1 MEQINY
7 FYLPRLRNNEH
18 FQFMTDVRNSI
29 REITPA
35 ALNLEPVFPK
45 FNKALSRLNA
55 TLLIDEGS
63 VLTEKLMNLDSLR
76 DATWSAIGARLR
88 ATLFSPIEE
97 EVESA
102 KILKRVF
109 DLYGN
114 IRNMSYN
121 EETGALTNLIEDFE
135 KPENV
140 AHCEKLSMTHWVA
153 ALKGQN
159 LDFQGLLDARNAE
172 LAEKDSGDV
181 KAARAETDP
190 LYREITDRI
199 NAMVTLEMAT
209 PEMESFIRELNQRIK
224 YYEDTLSMR
233 AGRNAAEEEEEE
245 LPASPA

>member
-1 MEQINY
+1 MEQIQSIN
-7 FYLPRLRNNEH
+7 LPRLRNNEH

-45 FNKALSRLNA
+45 FNNALSRLNS

-88 ATLFSPIEE
+88 ATLFSPVEE

-140 AHCEKLSMTHWVA
+140 AHCEKLGIAHWVA

-159 LDFQGLLDARNAE
+159 NEFQALLDARNAE
-172 LAEKDSGDV
+172 LAEKESGDV
-181 KAARAETDP
+181 KAARAEIDP

-199 NAMVTLEMAT
+199 NAMVTLDMAT
-209 PEMESFIRELNQRIK
+209 PEMKGFINKLNQRIK

-233 AGRNAAEEEEEE
+233 AGRNAAEEEEE
-245 LPASPA
+245 LPASPE

>member
-1 MEQINY
+1 MKQIDSI
-7 FYLPRLRNNEH
+7 YLSRLRNNEH

-29 REITPA
+29 REVTPA

-45 FNKALSRLNA
+45 FNNALSRLNSI
-55 TLLIDEGS
+55 LLVDEGS
-63 VLTEKLMNLDSLR
+63 VLTEKLSALDNLR
-76 DATWSAIGARLR
+76 DRTWSGIGARIR
-88 ATLFSPIEE
+88 AALLSPIEE

-114 IRNMSYN
+114 IREMSYN

-140 AHCEKLSMTHWVA
+140 AHSEKLGMTHWVA

-159 LDFQGLLDARNAE
+159 LDFQDLLDARNAE
-172 LAEKDSGDV
+172 LAQKESGDV
-181 KAARAETDP
+181 KAARAEIDP

-199 NAMVTLEMAT
+199 NAMVTLDMAT
-209 PEMESFIRELNQRIK
+209 PEMEGFINKLNQRIK

-233 AGRNAAEEEEEE
+233 TGRNAAEEEED
-245 LPASPA
+245 LPVSPE